1 MGKEALI
8 HYCLFQRTSPRRNV
22 EVKTFCFSWR
32 IVRASWAV
40 HTFTTDLAFMSS
52 TRSICNRWRRE
63 PHLKRL
69 FFVQLLEDFIEAFC
83 ILCQSNIPGKPSKRK
98 VRGFACRY
106 SCRHAELM
114 QRRIE
119 CRENIL
125 RKTIERLCKQRQRHL
140 SEARK
145 QVLLERTVV
154 ELVEFLSPKKPG
166 NEKLGGRIS
175 GSLAWR
181 LERGETTLNK
191 ASPVV
196 IKPTTSEVACG
207 ILHLQYC
214 CATNQ
219 YRRCVRVWCNWTWS
233 FRSISASLF

>member
-1 MGKEALI
+1 
-8 HYCLFQRTSPRRNV
+8 
-22 EVKTFCFSWR
+22 
-32 IVRASWAV
+32 
-40 HTFTTDLAFMSS
+40 
-52 TRSICNRWRRE
+52 
-63 PHLKRL
+63 
-69 FFVQLLEDFIEAFC
+69 
-83 ILCQSNIPGKPSKRK
+83 
-98 VRGFACRY
+98 
-106 SCRHAELM
+106 M

-219 YRRCVRVWCNWTWS
+219 YRRCVRV
-233 FRSISASLF
+233 